1 MSRRSGRVVA
11 IVVLG
16 ILAAGVLALILSPV
30 PIFGDQK
37 RIYQLAIDL
46 HEAGWP
52 YWINFAF
59 FERLANVV
67 LFIPVG
73 ALLAATLPRR
83 MQWIALILVLL
94 LAAGLETAQLV
105 LAERR
110 SSLLDVA
117 LNTVGGALGVGLT
130 ALIRSFRRSR
140 PKSEDTVGSAR
151 NRSDSPNSDQ

>member
-1 MSRRSGRVVA
+1 MSRRTWRVVA
-11 IVVLG
+11 IVLLAV
-16 ILAAGVLALILSPV
+16 LAAGVLALILSPV

-59 FERLANVV
+59 FERMANVV

-83 MQWIALILVLL
+83 MQWLALILVLV
-94 LAAGLETAQLV
+94 LAAGLETAQLL

-110 SSLLDVA
+110 SSILDVV
-117 LNTVGGALGVGLT
+117 LNTAGGAVGVGLT
-130 ALIRSFRRSR
+130 AAVRGVAAAVSRRR
-140 PKSEDTVGSAR
+140 RHAR
-151 NRSDSPNSDQ
+151 TAG